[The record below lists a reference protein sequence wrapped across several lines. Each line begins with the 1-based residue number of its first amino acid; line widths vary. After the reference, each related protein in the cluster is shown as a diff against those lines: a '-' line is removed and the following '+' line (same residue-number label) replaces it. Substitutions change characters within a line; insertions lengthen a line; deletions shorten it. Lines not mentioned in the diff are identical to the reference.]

1 MKHFLPGLIALTL
14 WWSDPSFGGTTG
26 SLEGFVKD
34 KTTGE
39 PLVGANVS
47 LVQTKQGTTT
57 DARGFFKIH
66 NIRAGS
72 YDVRISMIGFQT
84 TTSKEIVI
92 LPDRRSQLKA
102 MLVESPIE
110 MKAVEVTVE
119 RPLIQTDITGT
130 AYEIDADILI
140 KLPVDNI
147 QQVVG
152 LQPGTTAEGNI
163 RGGKTRETIY
173 LINGLPVQDVI
184 QGGLGAEIPLSA
196 ILQMS
201 VKTGGF
207 DAEYGN
213 ALSGV
218 VNVITRTGAQD
229 HEVSLRAVRDDLFG
243 GTEVSRRRE
252 VELYASGPIRRGLLS
267 YLSASNLVLTDT
279 RWWQD
284 MQHFFDSPV
293 RKELS
298 GLGKIDYLISPTR
311 RLTGEVLYSLQRWR
325 DYEFT
330 WRYNLDGLPSRRRD
344 SYRAAVLWSHSVSS
358 HLFYSASLSQF
369 SLHSKIGKGSAQDM
383 SLTPYDFDFFLL
395 YITTGDRTW
404 RADARQKVYTLKAD
418 VTNQIRTSHL
428 VKAGF
433 ELNQY
438 DIDSDLVK
446 MEPQTTYFGKP
457 LVFEP
462 LLNYSNQ
469 YHYYPRSGSAY
480 IQDKIEAG
488 AATGHR
494 AGSYRGWRIQRGGDR
509 PCAGTGQVPH
519 QPENRCLFSAD
530 RPELLLR
537 QLRPLRA
544 VSSIRLS
551 VFRVEQ
557 RQYQRWGH
565 GPEGKSRPAGR
576 AHPGLGNQRAL
587 RFRLGC
593 SWLGGVL
600 QQGHARS
607 DRYQDFCADE

>member
-1 MKHFLPGLIALTL
+1 VKHFLPGLIALTL

-462 LLNYSNQ
+462 LQ
-469 YHYYPRSGSAY
+469 
-480 IQDKIEAG
+480 
-488 AATGHR
+488 
-494 AGSYRGWRIQRGGDR
+494 
-509 PCAGTGQVPH
+509 
-519 QPENRCLFSAD
+519 
-530 RPELLLR
+530 
-537 QLRPLRA
+537 
-544 VSSIRLS
+544 
-551 VFRVEQ
+551 
-557 RQYQRWGH
+557 
-565 GPEGKSRPAGR
+565 
-576 AHPGLGNQRAL
+576 
-587 RFRLGC
+587 
-593 SWLGGVL
+593 L
-600 QQGHARS
+600 QQSVPLLPA
-607 DRYQDFCADE
+607 